1 MRHLMTTTKRPV
13 GANDNETPNDN
24 NETSGDDDPMHA
36 IIAAMMDI
44 RGSHDRSAFREL
56 KEKCLSVE
64 ISLQERAACLL
75 RLPQECSYVGDG
87 LSTALK
93 DYKAAYELI
102 VELIDVTTAKDV
114 CAVVSKHVDDDHFCP
129 PQQNRATLQ
138 RMLVT
143 FRWVVACMN
152 LHCMPSPP
160 ICQSSNKC
168 LRWCH
173 FSNFIECSHGATYI

>member
-1 MRHLMTTTKRPV
+1 MTTTKRPV

-24 NETSGDDDPMHA
+24 DETSGDDDPMHA

-114 CAVVSKHVDDDHFCP
+114 CAVVSKHVDDDHFLSTTTKSGDFAKDACYISVG
-129 PQQNRATLQ
+129 R
-138 RMLVT
+138 RMYEL
-143 FRWVVACMN
+143 A
-152 LHCMPSPP
+152 LHAKSPDL
-160 ICQSSNKC
+160 SV
-168 LRWCH
+168 
-173 FSNFIECSHGATYI
+173 FE